1 MRNVRLIQS
10 LRDENYRPT
19 RRTIADGLDRLKQE
33 LGAEPK
39 TGRCHLHVPHRPSG
53 AASFAAI
60 WFRADEGDDIII
72 TYPFSK
78 GCWALT
84 TSGARIHLSLDQL
97 DGALVDD
104 HGNVHLGDDRY
115 VRALEF
121 DVLPHPKDF
130 SDLEHAIVFLT
141 VRFLEAEDIAF
152 RCVPEAEYWFIDYG
166 KLSELSVRN
175 VKELARYINAH
186 IGRLPHRAGDT
197 PLGPVS
203 LGKIQSTLAMAGIR
217 KVRGRRPKIAT

>member
-1 MRNVRLIQS
+1 MQRSRTRFAAIWRDRNQSRNSWEESRGRADSFFVRGLSCARSSPIYRQRQPRFFCPRRTMRNVRLIQS

-60 WFRADEGDDIII
+60 WFRADQGDDIII

-104 HGNVHLGDDRY
+104 HGNV
-115 VRALEF
+115 
-121 DVLPHPKDF
+121 
-130 SDLEHAIVFLT
+130 
-141 VRFLEAEDIAF
+141 
-152 RCVPEAEYWFIDYG
+152 FI
-166 KLSELSVRN
+166 
-175 VKELARYINAH
+175 
-186 IGRLPHRAGDT
+186 
-197 PLGPVS
+197 
-203 LGKIQSTLAMAGIR
+203 
-217 KVRGRRPKIAT
+217 